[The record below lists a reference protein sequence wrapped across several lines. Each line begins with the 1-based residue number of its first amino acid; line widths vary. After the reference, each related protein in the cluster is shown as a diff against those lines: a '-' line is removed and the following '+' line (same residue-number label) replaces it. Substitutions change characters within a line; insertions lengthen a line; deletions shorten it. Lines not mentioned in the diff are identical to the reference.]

1 MRLLRKFLERVG
13 SKLQVDEDE
22 TLKINNK
29 RFTVTPNVE
38 KYLVR
43 RDKLVS
49 AGRFLGKDRNDFH
62 PSSILLSMLA
72 SEPGLNKIYV
82 DRDTA
87 WLFVCGRD
95 IFEKNIL
102 RVEGEFDLGEY
113 FLVML
118 DTQCLGYG
126 RITMF
131 NDMRILRNIFDI
143 GDFLRRE
150 R

>member
-1 MRLLRKFLERVG
+1 VRLIRKFLERVG
-13 SKLQVDEDE
+13 SNLQVNEDE

-29 RFTVTPNVE
+29 RFTVTPGLGE
-38 KYLVR
+38 YIVR
-43 RDKLVS
+43 WDKLVS

-62 PSSILLSMLA
+62 PSSILLSMLS
-72 SEPGLNKIYV
+72 SEPDLNKIYV

-102 RVEGEFDLGEY
+102 RVEGEFELGEY

-118 DTQCLGYG
+118 DAECLGYG
-126 RITMF
+126 KITKF
-131 NDMRILRNIFDI
+131 EDMRILRNIFDI